1 MIMSKVLGKGLD
13 ALIKKYDSE
22 ESSRYL
28 SGQIPIDKI
37 QPNTSQPRQIFDKIK
52 MQELEWSIKKNGIIQ
67 PITVKELQDGNY

>member
-37 QPNTSQPRQIFDKIK
+37 KPNALYTDEELLE
-52 MQELEWSIKKNGIIQ
+52 MQEEQNNQ
-67 PITVKELQDGNY
+67 

>member
-1 MIMSKVLGKGLD
+1 MSKVLGKGLD

-52 MQELEWSIKKNGIIQ
+52 MQELELSIKKKWDYSANNSKRIARW
-67 PITVKELQDGNY
+67 KL